1 MKATKSISTT
11 SRIIMILLLGVFSIR
26 AVVAQKTVSASKI
39 MQDIKDGKSIS
50 YENATITG
58 DLDFT
63 YMDYKID
70 DLPRRSKW
78 WNNGSNEIE
87 EFIEVDVSFVNCTFE
102 DDVFAYIHDDPSGY
116 TFTADFERDVTFKNC
131 EFTRKAMFKYS
142 TFDEGANF
150 EGSKFRRESTFK
162 YAEFEEYGNFAGTT
176 FNDDAMFK
184 YTDFD
189 SGVSFEEATFE
200 ESLNIKYLEVRGDF
214 NIEKMQVDDDIDSKY
229 TSINGRSFTSYLLR
243 SRN

>member
-1 MKATKSISTT
+1 MNATKSISTA
-11 SRIIMILLLGVFSIR
+11 SRVIMIIMLGAFSLR
-26 AVVAQKTVSASKI
+26 AAMAQTTVSAARI
-39 MQDIKDGKSIS
+39 MDDIQDGEDIV
-50 YENATITG
+50 YENVTITG

-63 YMDYKID
+63 YMDWKID

-78 WNNGSNEIE
+78 WNSGSNEVDE
-87 EFIEVDVSFVNCTFE
+87 TIEVRISFVNCIFE
-102 DDVFAYIHDDPSGY
+102 DDVLAYIHDDPSGY

-142 TFDEGANF
+142 EFDGDATF

-162 YAEFEEYGNFAGTT
+162 YAEFDDYASFAGTT
-176 FNDDAMFK
+176 FNDDAIFK

-189 SGVSFEEATFE
+189 RGVSFESAIFE
-200 ESLNIKYLEVRGDF
+200 ESLNIKYLDVRGDF
-214 NIEKMQVDDDIDSKY
+214 NIKDMKVDDDIEAKY